1 MGSFLW
7 SRSRTP
13 QGYVANGSCYQI
25 ALCYTTDETRKPTSG
40 GFTYESS
47 VFGHTVTVGV
57 RSAAN
62 APEMH
67 HTTIGIGK
75 VVKIPVSAKHIKVI
89 LLNAKE
95 EHEIHSEGG
104 INENKIHDWSVI
116 IAKDGSVQY
125 GDKSLSGPNEDWMWI
140 SHTDG
145 RNHRPKNFFVA
156 NASGKKLKVQ
166 HVQRDGT
173 LAGDQYVLINNGCS
187 IDLDYY
193 SVKIEDADGSQNP
206 QVYFQNKVDPRVSI
220 IVCPDGNVRYSKQL
234 LGEDVEREKWRVDG
248 KSYKPLDVK
257 EFCSGICDTIRNGFA
272 RCKRFFLRVWSKI
285 KNCSKSRV
293 TCCSRN

>member
-1 MGSFLW
+1 MKIKFMIGQLS
-7 SRSRTP
+7 SRKMEVFSMVTNLFRVPMRTGCGFRTP
-13 QGYVANGSCYQI
+13 
-25 ALCYTTDETRKPTSG
+25 
-40 GFTYESS
+40 
-47 VFGHTVTVGV
+47 TV
-57 RSAAN
+57 
-62 APEMH
+62 
-67 HTTIGIGK
+67 
-75 VVKIPVSAKHIKVI
+75 
-89 LLNAKE
+89 
-95 EHEIHSEGG
+95 EITGQR
-104 INENKIHDWSVI
+104 I
-116 IAKDGSVQY
+116 
-125 GDKSLSGPNEDWMWI
+125 
-140 SHTDG
+140 
-145 RNHRPKNFFVA
+145 FFVA